1 MLLTKIYHVLEFSQ
15 SKWLESYIRKNQD
28 LRAAA
33 KTEFEKNQPKLYNN
47 SIYGKTC
54 ENQKRRSDIRLVNN
68 ERDCKRLIEKP
79 HMKGF
84 KIFTPT
90 LAAID
95 LRKVEAKI
103 DKPFYVGFSVLELS
117 KLHMYKFHYRYIK
130 REFGDAAQL
139 LFTDTDSLMYLVTG
153 RNPYEKFYAD
163 RAEYFDFASFPRD
176 HKYFDGTNNKVIG
189 MFKDEANGAQITEF
203 VGLRPKMYS
212 FLSNNPSAPE
222 KHVAK
227 GIQQAVAKKL
237 KHQDYLQQLNNPT
250 ENRQINRRIGAKL
263 HKIYSIQTSKR
274 GLCAFDDKRIL
285 LEDGISTLAYGHH
298 RATGEVVDVGVIEN
312 ETVPNMQ
319 NSILTE
325 NAEGENEAGDS
336 DEACE

>member
-1 MLLTKIYHVLEFSQ
+1 
-15 SKWLESYIRKNQD
+15 
-28 LRAAA
+28 
-33 KTEFEKNQPKLYNN
+33 
-47 SIYGKTC
+47 
-54 ENQKRRSDIRLVNN
+54 
-68 ERDCKRLIEKP
+68 
-79 HMKGF
+79 
-84 KIFTPT
+84 
-90 LAAID
+90 
-95 LRKVEAKI
+95 
-103 DKPFYVGFSVLELS
+103 
-117 KLHMYKFHYRYIK
+117 
-130 REFGDAAQL
+130 
-139 LFTDTDSLMYLVTG
+139 
-153 RNPYEKFYAD
+153 
-163 RAEYFDFASFPRD
+163 
-176 HKYFDGTNNKVIG
+176 

-212 FLSNNPSAPE
+212 FLSNNPTAPE

-237 KHQDYLQQLNNPT
+237 KHQEYLQRLNNPT

-319 NSILTE
+319 NSIQTE
-325 NAEGENEAGDS
+325 NAEGEDEAGDS